1 MSAQV
6 SQKVYTELEDLAKK
20 HGRFDTFAQDLA
32 RIAEVVWHNARGKG
46 VQGTEV
52 DAEVGTE
59 PADDESAPVSD
70 ESAPVSD
77 ESKDSNP
84 APETTNTEASAQP
97 AG

>member
-6 SQKVYTELEDLAKK
+6 SQNVYAELEGLAKK
-20 HGRFDTFAQDLA
+20 HGRYDTFAQDLA

-46 VQGTEV
+46 VHGTEV

-59 PADDESAPVSD
+59 PADD